1 MEARG
6 YSTCISSGPQQDE
19 TTVVSAVHSVTFV
32 IFAQVSRSMTGVV
45 KSMDDTLKSMNLE
58 KVKGKNIFLKLLLMC
73 FIFEFGAALHLVL
86 MNRST
91 S

>member
-19 TTVVSAVHSVTFV
+19 TTVVSAVHSVTV

-45 KSMDDTLKSMNLE
+45 KSIDDTLKSMNLE
-58 KVKGKNIFLKLLLMC
+58 KVRGKNIFLKLLLMC